1 MKKTQLKKMLFK
13 DCKDMSKSE
22 VIILL
27 KKKKESNSFLK
38 KLTYSHS

>member
-13 DCKDMSKSE
+13 DRKDMSKSE

-27 KKKKESNSFLK
+27 KKREKVIPF
-38 KLTYSHS
+38 